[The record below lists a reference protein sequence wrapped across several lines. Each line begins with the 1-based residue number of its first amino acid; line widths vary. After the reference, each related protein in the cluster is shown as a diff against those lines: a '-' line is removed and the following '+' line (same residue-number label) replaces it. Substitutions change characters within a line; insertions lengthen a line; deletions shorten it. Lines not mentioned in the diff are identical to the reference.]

1 MDDYSSEGSN
11 IRVHSRTMSQGCA
24 RITKPPY
31 TPPRGTCLF
40 VNLLIRLRV
49 TDNKCMSS
57 SDYCEYSKVDTST
70 THIFLASSVPCIALS
85 HLESWRILR
94 RRIQTLGM
102 IRSVIISLL
111 IYFLKTSTVPA
122 HQGISIAFPR
132 YIAMQHPPSHDLIF
146 MPYMLLA

>member
-1 MDDYSSEGSN
+1 M
-11 IRVHSRTMSQGCA
+11 SRGCA

-49 TDNKCMSS
+49 TYNKCMSS
-57 SDYCEYSKVDTST
+57 LDKCEYSKVNTST

-85 HLESWRILR
+85 HLESWCILR
-94 RRIQTLGM
+94 RCIQTLGM

-111 IYFLKTSTVPA
+111 ISFHKTSTIPTY
-122 HQGISIAFPR
+122 QGISTSFPR

-146 MPYMLLA
+146 MSYMPLA